1 MKSREISI
9 DKVGKRMSRGFTIV
23 ELLIVLGIGVLMA
36 VAVTPIY
43 SNLVPAS
50 DSTQVASEIIQTIRI
65 ARARSVARLEDS
77 SFGVK
82 FLPNQYVLY
91 KGASY
96 ATGVPER
103 TISLG
108 SAFTVSTTFIA
119 DDINF
124 SRGLGVSNA
133 GLITLSHQATDP
145 KVIDVNQFGMAEV
158 K

>member
-1 MKSREISI
+1 MP
-9 DKVGKRMSRGFTIV
+9 RGFTIV
-23 ELLIVLGIGVLMA
+23 ELLIVLGIAVLMA

-43 SNLVPAS
+43 SNLVPES
-50 DSTQVASEIIQTIRI
+50 DSTQVSSEIIQTIRI

-82 FLPNQYVLY
+82 FLPNQYILY

-108 SAFTVSTTFIA
+108 SVFTLSTTLVA

-124 SRGLGVSNA
+124 SRGLGASNA
-133 GLITLSHQATDP
+133 GLIILSHQATGQ
-145 KVIDVNQFGMAEV
+145 KVIDVNQFGMVEV
-158 K
+158 R